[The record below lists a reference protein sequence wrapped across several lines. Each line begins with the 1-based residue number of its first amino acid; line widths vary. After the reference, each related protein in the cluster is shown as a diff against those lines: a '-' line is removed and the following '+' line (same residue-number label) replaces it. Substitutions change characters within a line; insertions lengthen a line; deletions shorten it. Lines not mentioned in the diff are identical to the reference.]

1 MLWTLR
7 VADYAD
13 TEELDI
19 GQEIRTGD
27 IVDDQEKLNE
37 YVELLQDS
45 IVPIKEEAEAQAL
58 KPRQRAQID
67 TMKVALNA
75 LPTRA
80 EKVAMKTRIA
90 AKTVRF
96 VAKNLA
102 KLRAANSLA
111 KLANKTLEKKI
122 ERETVRIL
130 ELPQK
135 RTKLTLFMF
144 SRMSADMQAHVHQ
157 HRLWDE
163 ELGMQNHPRVV
174 KRQLQ

>member
-1 MLWTLR
+1 M
-7 VADYAD
+7 
-13 TEELDI
+13 
-19 GQEIRTGD
+19 
-27 IVDDQEKLNE
+27 
-37 YVELLQDS
+37 
-45 IVPIKEEAEAQAL
+45 PIKEEAEAQAL

-122 ERETVRIL
+122 EKETVRIL

-144 SRMSADMQAHVHQ
+144 SRMSADMKAHVRQ